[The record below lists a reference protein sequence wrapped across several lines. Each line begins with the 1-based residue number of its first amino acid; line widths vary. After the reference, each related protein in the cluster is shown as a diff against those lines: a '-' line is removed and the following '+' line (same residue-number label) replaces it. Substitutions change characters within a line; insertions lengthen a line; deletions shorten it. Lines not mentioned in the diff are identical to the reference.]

1 MKYLVNFF
9 VIIFFSFYSNIA
21 SSNEKIVY
29 INMSQILNKSIAG
42 NFIINEIEKIHKA
55 NIVEFKKIE
64 KNLQDIEKN
73 ILAQKNILSDD
84 EYKKKIT
91 SLKTQI
97 NNYNSK
103 KNKKIN
109 ELKQKRINAQN
120 ELLSNLQ
127 LILTKYST
135 DNNISYILNKKNV
148 VVAKK
153 SLDIT
158 KDIIDL
164 LNQKL
169 KKIKIN

>member
-1 MKYLVNFF
+1 MT
-9 VIIFFSFYSNIA
+9 NI
-21 SSNEKIVY
+21 
-29 INMSQILNKSIAG
+29 
-42 NFIINEIEKIHKA
+42 
-55 NIVEFKKIE
+55 
-64 KNLQDIEKN
+64 
-73 ILAQKNILSDD
+73 
-84 EYKKKIT
+84 KKKIT

>member
-84 EYKKKIT
+84 EYKKK
-91 SLKTQI
+91 
-97 NNYNSK
+97 NYFIENS
-103 KNKKIN
+103 N
-109 ELKQKRINAQN
+109 
-120 ELLSNLQ
+120 
-127 LILTKYST
+127 
-135 DNNISYILNKKNV
+135 
-148 VVAKK
+148 
-153 SLDIT
+153 
-158 KDIIDL
+158 
-164 LNQKL
+164 
-169 KKIKIN
+169 